1 MAIQLVMCFCDFG
14 ILWEKRLVLLLK
26 KIIPTTMGTPK
37 GNFILESNIV
47 CHKSFC
53 SRKYYGVPCK
63 SMLTIC

>member
-1 MAIQLVMCFCDFG
+1 MG
-14 ILWEKRLVLLLK
+14 ERLVFLLK

-37 GNFILESNIV
+37 GNFVLESNIV

-63 SMLTIC
+63 IMLTIC